1 MSAAEKIRKIAEK
14 KYDLGLIV
22 DMEAKRNIQ
31 AYRPDH
37 FVEPPIVLERGEGVF
52 VWDINGRRYLDFS
65 AQFSACNIGH
75 GNSEMIEAI
84 VKQLKANQTNIS
96 PAYITKSR
104 VMLAEVMAELT
115 EGKLSRSWF
124 GATGSDAV
132 EAALKF
138 ARKCTRRY
146 KFVSLWRGYHG
157 ATLGAL
163 SAHGIWET
171 RNDYGPLLTDF
182 AHVSPPYCYRCDFNL
197 EYPDCDLTCLRV
209 LEKTVEREGPEH
221 VAGVIMEPIP
231 AGGGVIV
238 PPDRYLPELRKVCD
252 RQDVLLILDEV
263 VTGFGRT
270 GRIFC
275 YQHYDIV
282 PDLLVLGKGITSGYI
297 PGSAVLASGKLDVYD
312 PKNPRESLHWHTH
325 CANPLA
331 CAAAIASANILLR
344 ENLPENAMKVGEFFL
359 KGLLDL
365 KEESKVLGDARGKGL
380 LHGLEIVEDKGSKR
394 PSFPK
399 MEKIARECM
408 KNGLIVE
415 TCGGTDIAVVVFH
428 PPLTVTE
435 EHAEKA
441 LEILRKAVQLAK

>member
-1 MSAAEKIRKIAEK
+1 MAEKVRKIVEK
-14 KYDLGLIV
+14 KYSFDLIV
-22 DMEAKRNIQ
+22 DMEARRNIQ
-31 AYRPDH
+31 AYRSDY

-52 VWDINGRRYLDFS
+52 VWDVNGRKYLDFS

-75 GNSEMIEAI
+75 GNNEMIDAI
-84 VKQLKANQTNIS
+84 VKQLRTNQTNIS

-115 EGKLSRSWF
+115 EGKLSKSWF

-132 EAALKF
+132 EATLKF
-138 ARKCTRRY
+138 ARKYTRKY

-171 RNDYGPLLTDF
+171 RNDYGPLLTGF
-182 AHVSPPYCYRCDFNL
+182 VHVSPPFCYRCDFDL
-197 EYPDCDLTCLRV
+197 DYPECDLTCLKV
-209 LEKTVEREGPEH
+209 LEKTIEREGPEH
-221 VAGVIMEPIP
+221 VAGVIVEPIP

-238 PPDRYLPELRKVCD
+238 PPDRYLPELRKICD
-252 RQDVLLILDEV
+252 RKRVLLILDEV

-282 PDLLVLGKGITSGYI
+282 PDFLVLGKGITSGYI
-297 PGSAVLASGKLDVYD
+297 PGSAVLASGELDIYD
-312 PKNPRESLHWHTH
+312 PDSPTETLHWHTH
-325 CANPLA
+325 CANPLM
-331 CAAAIASANILLR
+331 CAAAIISANIILR
-344 ENLPENAMKVGEFFL
+344 ENLPENATKVGRFFL

-365 KEESKVLGDARGKGL
+365 AEESKGLGDARGKGL
-380 LHGLEIVEDKGSKR
+380 LHGLEIVEDKESRK

-399 MEKIARECM
+399 MEKIARECV

-415 TCGGTDIAVVVFH
+415 TCGGTDIAVIVFH
-428 PPLTVTE
+428 PPLNISE
-435 EHAEKA
+435 EHAQSA
-441 LEILRKAVQLAK
+441 LDILGKAVRWAE